1 MEVLGLIAG
10 AGRFPILLANSYK
23 KTAGNKI
30 EAVGFYGETNPD
42 LEKYVDRLTIIAVGQ
57 LGKLVNTL
65 KSAGVKKAVM
75 AGQIAPKRLYD
86 SLQSL
91 KFDIRGMKLFMS
103 LPDKKADTIFGA
115 VVRELEIE
123 GIQLIDSTTF
133 LADSLP
139 KKGILTKRKPDE
151 DQLRDIEFGSKIAVE
166 MGGLDVGQT
175 VIVKNLSTVAIEA
188 IEGTDEAIRRAG
200 KIAGAGT
207 VVVKMAKPKQDMRF
221 DVPIVGMTTI
231 ETMKEPGAAVL
242 AISEGKALIL
252 DMDEVIRKADEYG
265 ISIVVI

>member
-10 AGRFPILLANSYK
+10 SGRFPILLAQSYK
-23 KTAGNKI
+23 KSTGNKI
-30 EAVGFYGETNPD
+30 EAIGFYGETNPE
-42 LEKYVDRLTIIAVGQ
+42 LEQYVDNLTIIAVGQ
-57 LGKLVNTL
+57 LGKLIKSL
-65 KSAGVKKAVM
+65 KNAGVKKAVM

-103 LPDKKADTIFGA
+103 LPDKKADSVFGG
-115 VVRELEIE
+115 VVRELESE
-123 GIQLIDSTTF
+123 GINLIDSTTF
-133 LADSLP
+133 LADFLP
-139 KKGILTKRKPDE
+139 KKGVLTKRKPDE
-151 DQLRDIEFGSKIAVE
+151 NQLRDVEFGAKIALD

-200 KIAGAGT
+200 ILAGAGS
-207 VVVKMAKPKQDMRF
+207 VIVKVAKPNQDMRF
-221 DVPIVGMTTI
+221 DVPVIGMTTI
-231 ETMKEPGAAVL
+231 ETMKEAGAAVL
-242 AISEGKALIL
+242 AVSEGKALIL
-252 DMDEVIRKADEYG
+252 DINDVICKADEYG